1 MSVIKKMDNRL
12 ANMIAAGEVVDR
24 PSSIVKELIENA
36 IDAHATSINV
46 EVYDVGMRKI
56 VVSDNGSGMDF
67 SDAHLAFERHATSK
81 IDSEK
86 DLNHIYTLGFRGEAL
101 AAIAAVSK
109 VSLKTKMED
118 TKAIEVIYHG
128 GHFIKDNETSSNTG
142 TMITV
147 EDLFYN
153 TPARFK
159 YIKSEIAERHA
170 IIDIFDR
177 LALANPK
184 VRFKLFM
191 DEKLIKQTY
200 GKDDFNQL
208 IDQIYGSKITKDM
221 IKFEH
226 KFQNIDI
233 KGYLISPKTTRSRKK
248 DISIFVNHRYIK
260 NYKLIQAVVD
270 GYHSFLMTGKY
281 PIALIHLSMDPQL
294 LDVNVHPQKY
304 EVKFVNELILAFQIE
319 HYIREALEK
328 KTHSISDRYQ
338 EIKKVP
344 QETYEVFHLDFEEIK
359 EEQSNDDEKQEP
371 KIPSFDYIG
380 IFAGTYLL
388 FQNHEGLFLVD
399 QHAAQE
405 RIRYEHYFEKLG
417 NPNSQIKQLLIPHEL
432 NVTSSDLEVVN
443 QYIDEFKKYQF
454 IIKDNQITGLPT
466 WLREQEIDKAIEEMI
481 TQLSEKEMIDLKML
495 RDHLAKDISCKG
507 SIKANHYINKQ
518 EVDVLMSDLRLCKNP
533 YYCPHGRPTII
544 KLTHYD
550 VERMFKRV
558 VS

>member
-1 MSVIKKMDNRL
+1 MSVIRKMDNRL

-36 IDAHATSINV
+36 IDAHATSIDI
-46 EVYDVGMRKI
+46 EIYDVGMKKI
-56 VVSDNGSGMDF
+56 LVSDNGSGMDF

-81 IDSEK
+81 INSEK

-109 VSLKTKMED
+109 VSLKTKMKD
-118 TKAIEVIYHG
+118 SNAIEVIYHG
-128 GHFIKDNETSSNTG
+128 GHFVKDNETSLNTG
-142 TMITV
+142 TIITV

-159 YIKSEIAERHA
+159 YIKSETAERYA

-184 VRFKLFM
+184 VRFKLFV
-191 DEKLIKQTY
+191 DEKLVKQTY
-200 GKDDFNQL
+200 GNDDFNQL
-208 IDQIYGSKITKDM
+208 IDQIYGSKITNDM
-221 IKFEH
+221 IKFNH
-226 KFQNIDI
+226 KFQNIEI
-233 KGYLISPKTTRSRKK
+233 KGFLISPKISRSRKK

-319 HYIREALEK
+319 HYIRQALEK
-328 KTHSISDRYQ
+328 KTHTISDRYQ

-344 QETYEVFHLDFEEIK
+344 QETYEVFHLDFEEVI
-359 EEQSNDDEKQEP
+359 EENKNDDYEKHEP

-417 NPNSQIKQLLIPHEL
+417 NPNSQIRQLLIAQEL
-432 NVTSSDLEVVN
+432 HVTSSDLEVIN
-443 QYIDEFKKYQF
+443 QYIDQFKKYQF
-454 IIKDNQITGLPT
+454 IIENNKIIGLPT

-481 TQLSEKEMIDLKML
+481 SQLSEKESIDLKIL

-518 EVDVLMSDLRLCKNP
+518 EVDILMSDLRLCKNP

-558 VS
+558 V

>member
-24 PSSIVKELIENA
+24 PSSIVKELVENA
-36 IDAHATSINV
+36 IDAQAKEIII
-46 EVYDVGMRKI
+46 EIYEVGMKKI
-56 VVSDNGSGMDF
+56 IVSDNGSGMDF

-81 IDSEK
+81 ISSEQ
-86 DLNHIYTLGFRGEAL
+86 DLNHIYSLGFRGEAL

-118 TKAIEVIYHG
+118 SKAIEVIYHG
-128 GHFIKDNETSSNTG
+128 GHFVKDNQTSLNTG
-142 TMITV
+142 TVITV

-159 YIKSEIAERHA
+159 YIKSEQAERYA

-191 DEKLIKQTY
+191 DEKLIKETY
-200 GKDDFNQL
+200 GNDDFFQL
-208 IDQIYGSKITKDM
+208 IDQIYGSKITNDM
-221 IKFEH
+221 IKFEQ
-226 KFQNIDI
+226 KFQNIEI
-233 KGYLISPKTTRSRKK
+233 KGYLVSPKITRSRKK

-304 EVKFVNELILAFQIE
+304 EVKFVNELIIAFQIE
-319 HYIREALEK
+319 HYIREALEH
-328 KTHSISDRYQ
+328 KTHQITDRYQ

-344 QETYEVFHLDFEEIK
+344 QETYEVFHLEFEDFK
-359 EEQSNDDEKQEP
+359 EEDKSKEYDQKEA

-417 NPNSQIKQLLIPHEL
+417 NPNSQIRQLLIPHDL
-432 NVTSSDLEVVN
+432 NVTTSDLEIIN
-443 QYIDEFKKYQF
+443 QYIDQFKAYQF
-454 IIKDNQITGLPT
+454 IIKENQIIGLPT

-481 TQLSEKEMIDLKML
+481 SQLSEKEMIDLKIL
-495 RDHLAKDISCKG
+495 RDNLAKDISCKG
-507 SIKANHYINKQ
+507 SIKANNHIGRQ
-518 EVDVLMSDLRLCKNP
+518 EVDILMNDLRLCKNP

-558 VS
+558 V